1 MQCKNP
7 VHTICLYILIFLSV
21 SAVFY
26 LEQLMNFYFST
37 RHIPALKGLPLAER
51 VKRLD
56 QAAKKLTVPEK
67 TLLNVLK
74 LLVIVP
80 VFVLILQTASNW
92 TSLLWALL
100 VFLLYPLLVKP
111 IQNSMSAKYL
121 APAPEK
127 ENA

>member
-1 MQCKNP
+1 
-7 VHTICLYILIFLSV
+7 
-21 SAVFY
+21 
-26 LEQLMNFYFST
+26 MNFYFST

-100 VFLLYPLLVKP
+100 VFLLYPFLLDLEG
-111 IQNSMSAKYL
+111 QLFSYTLFYL
-121 APAPEK
+121 FLILK
-127 ENA
+127 SKNYYYLKLLRIL